1 VLGISPFWDQAIF
14 GLLLLL
20 AITLDRFI
28 SVRLT
33 AALRVR
39 GARHE

>member
-20 AITLDRFI
+20 AITLDRLI
-28 SVRLT
+28 QVRLT